1 MSSYKDEAGNS
12 ITHPF
17 MRGPYDGPG
26 IFDMNTRK
34 RNSRSTRKTAEKNND
49 TKSEKPK
56 KKVKKTRKTRET
68 VGDNR
73 RTVEINKE
81 ILPRGKI
88 RCKGIFEGERCPY
101 YKKYPAEAC
110 GQVGCNKYH
119 VARSKYPSDPA
130 FAEVG
135 DSVVSRCAKRD
146 KDGNKCGF
154 LKSSAGA
161 NCTNPECKG
170 KSLYMLNKINKEK
183 KTRGQSTE
191 MTSRNTQRP
200 STEGTG
206 EKINIF
212 NINPF
217 SKGKLKVKK
226 KKQTKKKKK
235 KKKKN

>member
-26 IFDMNTRK
+26 IFNMDEENG
-34 RNSRSTRKTAEKNND
+34 NSRSTRKTGKKN
-49 TKSEKPK
+49 PK
-56 KKVKKTRKTRET
+56 KKVKKTRKTGKT

-73 RTVEINKE
+73 RTVEINKG

-88 RCKGIFEGERCPY
+88 RCKGVFEGNRCPY

-110 GQVGCNKYH
+110 GQVGCNKYK
-119 VARSKYPSDPA
+119 VARRSTNTRHFSDLSTDD
-130 FAEVG
+130 
-135 DSVVSRCAKRD
+135 DSVASRCAKRD

-154 LKSSAGA
+154 LKSSAA
-161 NCTNPECKG
+161 SNCTNPECKG
-170 KSLYMLNKINKEK
+170 KSLYMLNKIKKEK
-183 KTRGQSTE
+183 NTRGQSTE
-191 MTSRNTQRP
+191 ITSRNTRRP

-206 EKINIF
+206 EKVNIF